1 VAAVVTASRNFVCVR
16 PQTYEDQA
24 EAELLLSLFQGRSGV
39 LENTVFCVLDPD
51 GKRTLTRPGRSPQ
64 MRWDEADA
72 FATWLARTFEAYASK
87 AKPLEALP
95 LHEDLSLGL
104 NVAACDLAPLAVLY
118 ARSERDLKALVE
130 RAARLAW
137 AEDHIG
143 RQHFVALAGKEAH
156 ERAKADFGLDLE
168 EGLTLVQPDAYGRSP
183 KALSHGAARDKVAK
197 EGDLAWSK
205 VLSEGRAAHAPE
217 PKSRRRHLREA
228 GRQGITWDSELDV
241 TDPGEKEARRGRG
254 R

>member
-1 VAAVVTASRNFVCVR
+1 MAAVVTASRNFVCVR

-51 GKRTLTRPGRSPQ
+51 GRRTLTRPGRSPQ

-118 ARSERDLKALVE
+118 ARRERDLKALVE
-130 RAARLAW
+130 RAARLSRI
-137 AEDHIG
+137 EE
-143 RQHFVALAGKEAH
+143 ALRAV
-156 ERAKADFGLDLE
+156 RAKAEFGLDLE